1 MKSEYKKS
9 RQREYNHMIRTYC
22 IYHHLC
28 VDCKEPIDADGT
40 SRRCSFCAKRHNL
53 LAAER
58 RKTWSPEKRQH
69 VAMVQKKWR
78 FNHPEYFKARRAQHE
93 EDS

>member
-28 VDCKEPIDADGT
+28 VDCKEPIDENGT
-40 SRRCSFCAKRHNL
+40 SRRCSFCRKRHNL
-53 LAAER
+53 LQNEK
-58 RKTWSPEKRQH
+58 RKTWSDEKREH
-69 VAMVQKKWR
+69 TALVQKRWR